1 MVVTPLVTLFC
12 AAQLVVRPLT
22 WTILYFSP
30 FKSSPWSS
38 HSRGWSTWRPSPYCF
53 STRNTMHSLLLRRL
67 VLTLKVC
74 SERRRIGIVCRK
86 ECIQEKL
93 IHNDG
98 HDDAGMIRHIAKTYL
113 KVLRNCNAET
123 NLQLKEK
130 DADLH
135 CFLTFARVG
144 GNVLIRK

>member
-74 SERRRIGIVCRK
+74 SERRRIGIVCRTRVYTR
-86 ECIQEKL
+86 EI
-93 IHNDG
+93 NT

-123 NLQLKEK
+123 NLQRKEK